1 MERGEGSRR
10 EKAKVANL
18 TNVGVPTVA
27 NKAFVALAVEA
38 GIVDVIASIVTLA
51 MDKRTLLEQL
61 VDALDETNPPLAA
74 ALNLDTLDAILA
86 YMAKLPKAPVA
97 LTSELPEMVNENGP
111 ASVTA
116 ARDGS
121 VPGQVNVTFSDRPAG
136 YRYAIYLDGVLQKVA
151 NLAGSGGFVNE
162 AIQNVA
168 AGPHTVRV
176 LFVTDEMA
184 ITRFGPIAEIA

>member
-97 LTSELPEMVNENGP
+97 LTSGRSYTGGVFDAADVTFTAVSG
-111 ASVTA
+111 ASVEAVVIYIDTGNPA
-116 ARDGS
+116 TSPLVCYIDGI
-121 VPGQVNVTFSDRPAG
+121 NVTPSGIDV
-136 YRYAIYLDGVLQKVA
+136 IVA
-151 NLAGSGGFVNE
+151 WHASGILKIG
-162 AIQNVA
+162 
-168 AGPHTVRV
+168 
-176 LFVTDEMA
+176 
-184 ITRFGPIAEIA
+184 

>member
-1 MERGEGSRR
+1 M
-10 EKAKVANL
+10 
-18 TNVGVPTVA
+18 PTVA
-27 NKAFVALAVEA
+27 NKAFVPLAVEA

-51 MDKRTLLEQL
+51 MDKRTLLERL
-61 VDALDETNPPLAA
+61 VDALEETNPPLAA

-116 ARDGS
+116 ARDGGA
-121 VPGQVNVTFSDRPAG
+121 PGQVNVTFSDRPAG
-136 YRYAIYLDGVLQKVA
+136 YRYAIYLDGVLQKVG
-151 NLAGSGGFVNE
+151 NLDGSNGFVNE
-162 AIQNVA
+162 AIQDVPE
-168 AGPHTVRV
+168 GPHTIRV
-176 LFVTDEMA
+176 LFVTPDLA